1 MKHPSKWLIFMLAA
15 IAQFMVVLDTAITNV
30 ALPTIK
36 QQLHFSTTSLQW
48 VVTAYALT
56 FGGFLLLGGRAA
68 DLFGRKR
75 TLLMGMLGFTTISF
89 LIGISH
95 STTLLIALRAVQGL
109 AAAFMSPSALSIVL
123 VTFRDGPDRNKALSY
138 WSLVAAGGAAVGLL
152 LGGVLTQYAG
162 WRWNFFINVPIGIIM
177 AILIARIIPA
187 HEREAQSHSLD
198 LPGALLV
205 TASLMLQVY
214 TFSQVTQWGWL
225 SGRTFAFLGAALA
238 LLIGFIINEA
248 RVTRPLMPLSILRIR
263 NVIGAN
269 IIMAGLYATM
279 LGSFFLLTLYI
290 QNILH
295 YSPVLTGISFL
306 PFPVTIAYM
315 STRIPKLVAR
325 YGFKRFLIIG
335 PLTAAIGMLWLSM
348 LHVGSN
354 YWFGILPGAII
365 TPLGI
370 GMTMMPVIAAATSGV
385 PAHQSGIA
393 SGLITTSQQMGGA
406 LGLSIISGI
415 AASATASSL
424 RHGMVQAS
432 VHGYHVAF
440 LVSAV
445 LLFFTALVAATV
457 VRSPKR
463 TNVPAEHEQRLH
475 NPQLQSSLH

>member
-1 MKHPSKWLIFMLAA
+1 MKHPSKWLIFILAA

-68 DLFGRKR
+68 DLFGRKQ
-75 TLLMGMLGFTTISF
+75 TLLMGMLGFTTISI
-89 LIGISH
+89 LIG
-95 STTLLIALRAVQGL
+95 
-109 AAAFMSPSALSIVL
+109 
-123 VTFRDGPDRNKALSY
+123 
-138 WSLVAAGGAAVGLL
+138 
-152 LGGVLTQYAG
+152 
-162 WRWNFFINVPIGIIM
+162 
-177 AILIARIIPA
+177 
-187 HEREAQSHSLD
+187 
-198 LPGALLV
+198 
-205 TASLMLQVY
+205 
-214 TFSQVTQWGWL
+214 
-225 SGRTFAFLGAALA
+225 
-238 LLIGFIINEA
+238 
-248 RVTRPLMPLSILRIR
+248 
-263 NVIGAN
+263 
-269 IIMAGLYATM
+269 
-279 LGSFFLLTLYI
+279 GSFFLLTLYI

-306 PFPVTIAYM
+306 PFPITIAYM

-348 LHVGSN
+348 LHASSN

-415 AASATASSL
+415 AASSTASSL
-424 RHGMVQAS
+424 RFGVVQAS

-440 LVSAV
+440 IVSAV
-445 LLFFTALVAATV
+445 LLIFTALVAATV

-463 TNVPAEHEQRLH
+463 TNEPSEHEQRLH